1 MSSFK
6 ASTIPEFSPPGNL
19 PELNDKNK
27 QAWSDK
33 YISQW
38 MNDEIA
44 GNVQGPY
51 QKRDPLT
58 QFFNGTISAYDT
70 TQQPTGITWNAFPNQ
85 ITVHYGGDNDLRW
98 KIADSSRLLQD
109 EYLEWSLSRDG
120 KTNNITTVVFTCEG
134 PEYWQ
139 FYSYYQQEDAIATI
153 KKMNNLDLAPEDE
166 ANLFLTPLED
176 SENRLKWL
184 YNPTNPFNFRTD
196 TGTIIHL
203 IQPAN
208 TLSAEIDIAAQA
220 TVIRKDPQ
228 GKVITNSDQLIRCS
242 QYGNPYRNSDP
253 TIGSLIN
260 ALARQ
265 GISLSIADPVALYI
279 NKFDTG
285 SFKLDTS
292 GAQDGDS
299 DNFIPVPTS
308 WFEFQRG
315 DIKKKQGLRL
325 RIQNNTGQKTNDGSR
340 LLTVSDIYDK
350 SKSVFI
356 NYGAQFADYVTM
368 GVAGV
373 AIEGDKPSPAASCPA
388 PPPKTVVHKEVA
400 EASAHMKELHITA
413 QKRAKGPWNPGKRYP

>member
-1 MSSFK
+1 MSVK
-6 ASTIPEFSPPGNL
+6 ISTIPEFSPPGNL

-27 QAWSDK
+27 LLWSGK
-33 YISQW
+33 FISQW

-44 GNVQGPY
+44 GNVEGPY

-58 QFFNGTISAYDT
+58 QFFNGTIIPYDT
-70 TQQPTGITWNAFPNQ
+70 TQDPTGITWVAFPNQ
-85 ITVHYGGDNDLRW
+85 VTINFGGSNDLRW
-98 KIADSSRLLQD
+98 KIADSSRIYQD

-120 KTNNITTVVFTCEG
+120 NGNITTVVFTCEG

-139 FYSYYQQEDAIATI
+139 FYSFYQQADAIASI
-153 KKMNNLDLAPEDE
+153 KKMNNLDLTPEDE
-166 ANLFLTPLED
+166 ADLFLTPLD
-176 SENRLKWL
+176 DPNDRSKWL
-184 YNPTNPFNFRTD
+184 YNPTNPYNFRTD

-220 TVIRKDPQ
+220 TVIRKDAQ

-242 QYGNPYRNSDP
+242 QYGNPNRNSDP

-265 GISLSIADPVALYI
+265 GNSISIADPVALYI

-285 SFKLDTS
+285 AFKLDAS
-292 GAQDGDS
+292 GGRDGDS
-299 DNFIPVPTS
+299 DNFIPVPAS

-325 RIQNNTGQKTNDGSR
+325 RIQNNTAQKTNDGSR

-350 SKSVFI
+350 SKSVYL
-356 NYGAQFADYVTM
+356 NYGAQFADYIHM

-373 AIEGDKPSPAASCPA
+373 AIPGDQPSPAVSCPA
-388 PPPKTVVHKEVA
+388 PPAAAAAPKQSAEGTANIKELRITA
-400 EASAHMKELHITA
+400 EAP
-413 QKRAKGPWNPGKRYP
+413 AKGPWKHGRRHL

>member
-1 MSSFK
+1 
-6 ASTIPEFSPPGNL
+6 
-19 PELNDKNK
+19 
-27 QAWSDK
+27 
-33 YISQW
+33 
-38 MNDEIA
+38 
-44 GNVQGPY
+44 
-51 QKRDPLT
+51 
-58 QFFNGTISAYDT
+58 
-70 TQQPTGITWNAFPNQ
+70 
-85 ITVHYGGDNDLRW
+85 
-98 KIADSSRLLQD
+98 
-109 EYLEWSLSRDG
+109 
-120 KTNNITTVVFTCEG
+120 
-134 PEYWQ
+134 
-139 FYSYYQQEDAIATI
+139 
-153 KKMNNLDLAPEDE
+153 MNNLDLAPEDE

-253 TIGSLIN
+253 TVSAPLPSVENTCIYKPFLQIGSLIN